1 MLDSTWGRRP
11 YDQLVGRIQQI
22 RPDFMNP
29 AQPRNWP
36 RTRPEPQVW
45 GMSRPGRVG
54 AAGWPLV
61 VLLAGLGAVVLIGVE
76 VSRSIRTNQQVAER
90 ARFGYGRFALWSYRE
105 HLAERM
111 RSAAREV
118 LGAVNHGQQ
127 MHMSPNIPPA
137 GELGHYLPFEPA
149 CGCHRT
155 EYGPLPMVFYGT
167 TVGSDTMGVGPN
179 FYQDPSRGWLADPA
193 VEFLPHEHSG
203 RLPDEEGRWLAGV
216 LTQHARDTPSPWGY
230 RWLVATWQNEP
241 RFFVTTL
248 MPMSIGD
255 TIVYAAE
262 YPAIAMDSMFN
273 AVLDDRGLLPL
284 PSQLGQD
291 RLTGPGHRNILSLQ
305 VSTPSGLPIVSWD
318 VPEEW
323 RDPPGQMPPAYGAF
337 RLQLEIIPEMI
348 NTIVVG
354 GLPQTRTPVLLG
366 LLAVAVGLTGVAA
379 MLMRREVRFAQ
390 ARTDFVAS
398 VSHELRTPLAQV
410 RLALDA
416 MSRRED
422 SDADLR
428 GRGMA
433 IIDREVLR
441 LQHLVDGVLQFR
453 RGREVGVPVARET
466 VDVVAETRVLV
477 EEFRPLAVG
486 KGTTLRLET
495 SGEATMPMESG
506 ALRHI
511 VINLL
516 ENAAKYGARI
526 QDVVVGVHADPKQV
540 VLTVDDD
547 GPGVPEP
554 ERERIWQ
561 PYARG
566 SAAAAR
572 GASGS
577 GIGLAVVRDVVRRHG
592 GTVAIERAPSGGAR
606 FMVRLP
612 RGEA

>member
-1 MLDSTWGRRP
+1 M
-11 YDQLVGRIQQI
+11 
-22 RPDFMNP
+22 
-29 AQPRNWP
+29 
-36 RTRPEPQVW
+36 
-45 GMSRPGRVG
+45 
-54 AAGWPLV
+54 
-61 VLLAGLGAVVLIGVE
+61 VLLAGLAAVVLLGVE

-111 RSAAREV
+111 RGAAREV
-118 LGAVNHGQQ
+118 LGSVNHGQQ
-127 MHMSPNIPPA
+127 LHMSPNIPPA

-155 EYGPLPMVFYGT
+155 EFGPLPMVFYGT

-179 FYQDPSRGWLADPA
+179 FYADPSRGWLADPE
-193 VEFLPHEHSG
+193 VEFLPHVHHG
-203 RLPDEEGRWLAGV
+203 RLPDDEGHWLAGV
-216 LTQHARDTPSPWGY
+216 LTEHARDTPSPWGY
-230 RWLVATWQNEP
+230 RWLVATWEDEP

-248 MPMSIGD
+248 MPMASGD

-273 AVLDDRGLLPL
+273 AVLDDPGLLPL
-284 PSQLGQD
+284 PSELGQD
-291 RLTGPGHRNILSLQ
+291 RLTGEGHRNILSLQ
-305 VSTPSGLPIVSWD
+305 VSTPDGIPIVSWD

-337 RLQLEIIPEMI
+337 RLQLEILPEMI

-366 LLAVAVGLTGVAA
+366 LLVVAVGLTGVAA

-390 ARTDFVAS
+390 ARTDFVAG

-416 MSRRED
+416 MARREHA
-422 SDADLR
+422 DADLR
-428 GRGMA
+428 SRGMA

-453 RGREVGVPVARET
+453 RGRDMAVPVARER
-466 VDVVAETRVLV
+466 VDVVAATRALV
-477 EEFRPLAVG
+477 EEFRPLAMG
-486 KGTTLRLET
+486 KGTTLRVDH
-495 SGEATMPMESG
+495 SGEATLPMEPG

-511 VINLL
+511 LINLL
-516 ENAAKYGARI
+516 ENAAKYGARS
-526 QDVVVGVHADPKQV
+526 QEVVVGVRVDPLHV
-540 VLTVDDD
+540 TFTVDDA
-547 GPGVPEP
+547 GPGVPDP

-566 SAAAAR
+566 SAASAR
-572 GASGS
+572 ATSGS

-592 GTVAIERAPSGGAR
+592 GTVAIDDAPAGGAR
-606 FMVRLP
+606 FIITLP
-612 RGEA
+612 LGAS